1 VTEPVPGVTPR
12 HATNRIGNAMTL
24 AIHRI
29 APRIAARPALSAVA
43 AVAAALLA
51 ARWIAFYGVSQL
63 TDSLWGPYFLA
74 PMAWLGAAGVA
85 FYAYRHLPPL
95 AAAEHN
101 VERRTVLLVAGLVGV
116 FLVSLQLVIGVFS
129 AFGHS
134 PYAHSPRW
142 LLTNLLF
149 AGSTVVMAE
158 VARGALLRSIGRW
171 SLTLGLVAATVGIAA
186 VQFTNAQCMQ
196 DGFTHQAEFW
206 GSQFIP
212 LAAVGLV
219 AGFFILYGGLSAGL
233 LVSAP
238 LVIFTYYSPILPSAE
253 WPIRALVGVAG
264 PAMGLW
270 IAEGLFAAEDPAAEE
285 EKGFFKL
292 PSVAWVLTACIALAI
307 FWFSFGFLGYRP
319 AFVPSHSMEP
329 LIDQGDVVLVGPV
342 NPNTV
347 KVGDIVLY
355 EMSNHQRVL
364 HRVVAIQGGENGG
377 RQFVFKGDNNNTE
390 DLMPVTDKQLIG
402 SYIGRLPKVGWI
414 PIKFNEL
421 LGRTQ

>member
-1 VTEPVPGVTPR
+1 
-12 HATNRIGNAMTL
+12 MTL
-24 AIHRI
+24 AIQRI
-29 APRIAARPALSAVA
+29 APRIAARPALSTVV

-51 ARWIAFYGVSQL
+51 ARWVVFWGIPRL
-63 TDSLWGPYFLA
+63 TYSLWGPYFLG
-74 PMAWLGAAGVA
+74 PVTWLAAGAVA
-85 FYAYRHLPPL
+85 FYAYRRLEPLP
-95 AAAEHN
+95 ATEHD
-101 VERRTVLLVAGLVGV
+101 VERRTVLLVAALIGV
-116 FLVSLQLVIGVFS
+116 FLVALQLIIGIFS

-149 AGSTVVMAE
+149 AGSTVLMAE
-158 VARGALLRSIGRW
+158 AARGALLRSIGRW
-171 SLTLGLVAATVGIAA
+171 SLTLALVASTLGIAA
-186 VQFTNAQCMQ
+186 VQFTNAQLTQ
-196 DGFTHQAEFW
+196 DGFTRQAEFW

-285 EKGFFKL
+285 EKGFFRL
-292 PSVAWVLTACIALAI
+292 PSVAWVLTAVIALGI
-307 FWFSFGFLGYRP
+307 FWFSFGFFGYRP

-329 LIDQGDVVLVGPV
+329 RINQGDVVLVGRV
-342 NPNTV
+342 DPNTV
-347 KVGDIVLY
+347 KVGDIILY
-355 EMSNHQRVL
+355 ELPNRQRVL
-364 HRVVAIQGGENGG
+364 HRVVAIQKSENGE

-402 SYIGRLPKVGWI
+402 SYIGRFPKVGWI